1 MYTPAHFTEED
12 PETLYA
18 FMRDYP
24 FATLI
29 THDGSGP
36 TASHIPVEVTKSPD
50 EDHIRILGHVA
61 RANSHWELFGSAT
74 RSLFIFHGPHEYI
87 SPAWYPSQ
95 NLVPTWNYAVV
106 HAYGFPK
113 VIEEPTEVRSLL
125 ESLVNRF
132 ESPRP
137 DPWNNDLDEDLMER
151 LQATIVGFE
160 CKVEEIQGKFKLG
173 QNRRLADQEGAL
185 TGLESEAANL
195 ELAGLTRKR
204 LQEDTP

>member
-1 MYTPAHFTEED
+1 M
-12 PETLYA
+12 
-18 FMRDYP
+18 
-24 FATLI
+24 
-29 THDGSGP
+29 
-36 TASHIPVEVTKSPD
+36 
-50 EDHIRILGHVA
+50 
-61 RANSHWELFGSAT
+61 
-74 RSLFIFHGPHEYI
+74 
-87 SPAWYPSQ
+87 
-95 NLVPTWNYAVV
+95 
-106 HAYGFPK
+106 
-113 VIEEPTEVRSLL
+113 IEEPTEVRSLL

-160 CKVEEIQGKFKLG
+160 CEVEEIQGKFKLG